1 MSDRL
6 RRAFDAG
13 LPLPEPPGQLVLW
26 QPAFGMDL
34 SVFDGAALQIVHDL
48 MPDAAAFETAGYPAT
63 QTLPDGNVE
72 LAIVHLPRSKAAA
85 RDRIA
90 RAAQIA
96 KTVAVDG
103 QKTDGIDALLRD
115 VRRRVPVDGTVS
127 KSHGKLFWFSGGD
140 FDDWHAR
147 DGVIDGRWQ
156 VAAGVFS
163 ADGIDPG
170 SCMLAAALPCTLSG
184 QIADLGAG
192 WGFLA
197 GSALENCPKI
207 SSLHLVE
214 AQASALSC
222 AKRNVSDPRARF
234 HWADAIAWTGAD
246 RLDAVIMNP
255 PFHTGRKADMSL
267 GQSFVQSAARLLR
280 KKGDMWMV
288 ANRHL
293 KYEPAIVDHFG
304 GFEEIAGDTRYK
316 VLHARKMQ

>member
-1 MSDRL
+1 MKNKGPWL
-6 RRAFDAG
+6 
-13 LPLPEPPGQLVLW
+13 
-26 QPAFGMDL
+26 
-34 SVFDGAALQIVHDL
+34 
-48 MPDAAAFETAGYPAT
+48 
-63 QTLPDGNVE
+63 
-72 LAIVHLPRSKAAA
+72 HLPRRRFLQGIGAGALILPFASHRVLAEPSSSSLFTLGVASGDPDH
-85 RDRIA
+85 RSVILWTRIA
-90 RAAQIA
+90 P
-96 KTVAVDG
+96 G
-103 QKTDGIDALLRD
+103 PLALGGGSRGA
-115 VRRRVPVDGTVS
+115 PV
-127 KSHGKLFWFSGGD
+127 
-140 FDDWHAR
+140 
-147 DGVIDGRWQ
+147 DGRWQ

-170 SCMLAAALPCTLSG
+170 SCMLAAALPRTLSG

-293 KYEPAIVDHFG
+293 KYEPAIIDHFG